1 MDPSSFLTDVSGLD
15 AASERIYL
23 VVLHRGRVTVA
34 ECATEIGMSAADV
47 GSRLEAL
54 RTLGLVALRQ
64 GGLGEYVAVDPR
76 FAMAAIARELDDSAL
91 RLRTRIPELVQ
102 RFEAASAEPLD
113 ASLTRVLTDPDAV
126 AGWYARLQYE
136 AKEEFL
142 AFDRPPYVSASMDP
156 LQAVVLDRGVV
167 WRAIYASDSFLEF
180 DIWDEVARWAERGE
194 QARVAAHLPIKLA
207 IADRTHALISLSLDP
222 DRTETLLTD
231 SAPLVEA
238 MCNLFDYY
246 WMHSLPV
253 PVDRAVATPL
263 AADAGAA
270 WNAADRRGPTM
281 EERAMLTLIGA
292 GLKDEVVARQLG
304 MSPRT
309 LRRRS
314 QDLMTEL
321 GAANRF
327 QAGVEA
333 ARRGWV

>member
-1 MDPSSFLTDVSGLD
+1 MDPSSFLADVAGLD

-23 VVLHRGRVTVA
+23 VTLQRGRVSLSACTA
-34 ECATEIGMSAADV
+34 ELGMSAAEV
-47 GSRLEAL
+47 ESRLEAL

-64 GGLGEYVAVDPR
+64 GEAGEYVPVDPR
-76 FAMAAIARELDDSAL
+76 FAMGAIARQLDDSAL
-91 RLRTRIPELVQ
+91 RLRTRIPELVKT
-102 RFEAASAEPLD
+102 FDEASAEPTD
-113 ASLTRVLTDPDAV
+113 ASVTRVLTDPDAV

-136 AKEEFL
+136 ATEEFL
-142 AFDRPPYVSASMDP
+142 AFDRPPYVSASEDP

-180 DIWDEVARWAERGE
+180 DIWDEVERWAARGE
-194 QARVAAHLPIKLA
+194 QARVAVHLPIKLA
-207 IADRTHALISLSLDP
+207 IADRKRALISLSLDA

-231 SAPLVEA
+231 SLPMVEA
-238 MCNLFDYY
+238 MCHLFDYY

-253 PVDRAVATPL
+253 PVDRAVEPPN
-263 AADAGAA
+263 ADAASEA
-270 WNAADRRGPTM
+270 WKAADRRGPTQ
-281 EERAMLTLIGA
+281 EERVMLTLIGA
-292 GLKDEVVARQLG
+292 GLKDDVVARQLG
-304 MSPRT
+304 ISPRT